1 MGNSEMPEIES
12 PPKFRVAAR
21 GNHSCMQ
28 PPTTF
33 ELPALFSKKY
43 KHQESKTFRFLR
55 KQCYSPTKGIIHSLE
70 PSSDLVNNFI
80 FRRSGRGFRRHFD
93 LLFTIRFT
101 LHHRQQVDNNHCTN
115 EEMRK
120 EGMQPITTRN
130 WRTVMSVKGTAVT
143 RAAFLLE
150 SIEITWLKYPRG
162 WQI

>member
-12 PPKFRVAAR
+12 PPKFRVAAK

-101 LHHRQQVDNNHCTN
+101 LHHGQQVDNNHCTN

-120 EGMQPITTRN
+120 EGMQPITTLN
-130 WRTVMSVKGTAVT
+130 
-143 RAAFLLE
+143 
-150 SIEITWLKYPRG
+150 
-162 WQI
+162 